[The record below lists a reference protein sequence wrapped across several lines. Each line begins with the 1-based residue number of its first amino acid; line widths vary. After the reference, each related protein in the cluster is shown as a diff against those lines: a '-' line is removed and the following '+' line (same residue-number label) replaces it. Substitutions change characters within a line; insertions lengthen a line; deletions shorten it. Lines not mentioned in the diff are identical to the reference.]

1 MSVKPPLCGTPQCS
15 CARAEHGVS
24 FLRWDEA
31 YTVSKTL
38 EGRLM
43 TIDELSAHTYAD
55 VLRVRAARGKVATS
69 IRRAI
74 KSEAQ
79 ARGFDDAWVDQES
92 RRLIYG

>member
-1 MSVKPPLCGTPQCS
+1 
-15 CARAEHGVS
+15 
-24 FLRWDEA
+24 
-31 YTVSKTL
+31 
-38 EGRLM
+38 M